1 MKKEKSTFLKK
12 TDFRFTIELIVITI
26 LFIIIMMRMYD
37 LHEKTQ
43 KLLVKKFDQQMD
55 AMVMENNEL
64 FARLLKYEQE
74 DIVYA
79 KNWIMNN
86 SYNVDVKTIQ
96 TIATAICEYSE
107 EYDLDYKIVLA
118 LIWQESRFRVG
129 ATSNKEARGLMQII
143 PSTQKIIAKWLEM
156 ETWDI
161 EDIDT
166 NIKFGCAYLARLKV
180 IYKNNL
186 TLMLASYNGGPVQA
200 KKYRKFLN
208 GEIPSDSLN
217 YENYNYVRSI
227 LNKLKRNEQK
237 NVKN

>member
-1 MKKEKSTFLKK
+1 MKKEKK
-12 TDFRFTIELIVITI
+12 TKNIVTIMFVILVTSIILVNVSDQNEKNRELLT
-26 LFIIIMMRMYD
+26 
-37 LHEKTQ
+37 
-43 KLLVKKFDQQMD
+43 KKFETQIEDMI
-55 AMVMENNEL
+55 MENNEL

-86 SYNVDVKTIQ
+86 SSNVDVKTIQ

-107 EYDLDYKIVLA
+107 EYDLDFKLVLV
-118 LIWQESRFRVG
+118 LIWQESRFRVN
-129 ATSNKEARGLMQII
+129 AMSNKEASGLMQII
-143 PSTQKIIAKWLEM
+143 PNTQKIIAKWLEV

-161 EDIDT
+161 NDIET

-186 TLMLASYNGGPVQA
+186 PLMLASYNGGPVQA
-200 KKYRKFLN
+200 NKYRKFLN
-208 GEIPSDSLN
+208 GELSSDSLN
-217 YENYNYVRSI
+217 YENYNYVRGI

-237 NVKN
+237 K

>member
-1 MKKEKSTFLKK
+1 MKKEKK
-12 TDFRFTIELIVITI
+12 TINNVTIMFVILVTSII
-26 LFIIIMMRMYD
+26 LS
-37 LHEKTQ
+37 
-43 KLLVKKFDQQMD
+43 LVKILVNVSDQNEKNIEFLTKKFELQIEDMI
-55 AMVMENNEL
+55 MENNEL

-86 SYNVDVKTIQ
+86 SSNVDVKTIQ

-107 EYDLDYKIVLA
+107 EYDLDFKLVLA
-118 LIWQESRFRVG
+118 LIWQESRFRVN
-129 ATSNKEARGLMQII
+129 AMSNKEARGLMQII
-143 PSTQKIIAKWLEM
+143 PNTQKIIAKWLEV

-161 EDIDT
+161 NDIET

-186 TLMLASYNGGPVQA
+186 PLMLASYNGGPIQA
-200 KKYRKFLN
+200 NKYRKFLN
-208 GEIPSDSLN
+208 GELPSDSLN
-217 YENYNYVRSI
+217 YENYNYVRGI

-237 NVKN
+237 ND

>member
-1 MKKEKSTFLKK
+1 MKKEKK
-12 TDFRFTIELIVITI
+12 TKNNVTIMFVILVTSII
-26 LFIIIMMRMYD
+26 LS
-37 LHEKTQ
+37 
-43 KLLVKKFDQQMD
+43 LVKILVNVSDQNEKNRELLTKKFELQIEDMI
-55 AMVMENNEL
+55 MENNEL

-86 SYNVDVKTIQ
+86 SSNVDVKTIQ

-107 EYDLDYKIVLA
+107 EYDLDFKLVLA
-118 LIWQESRFRVG
+118 LIWQESRFRVN
-129 ATSNKEARGLMQII
+129 AMSHKEARGLMQII
-143 PSTQKIIAKWLEM
+143 PNTQKIIAKWLEV

-161 EDIDT
+161 NDIET

-186 TLMLASYNGGPVQA
+186 PLMLASYNGGPVQA
-200 KKYRKFLN
+200 NKYRKFLN
-208 GEIPSDSLN
+208 GELPSDSLN
-217 YENYNYVRSI
+217 YENYNYVRGI

-237 NVKN
+237 ND

>member
-1 MKKEKSTFLKK
+1 MKKEKK
-12 TDFRFTIELIVITI
+12 TINNVTIMFVILVTSII
-26 LFIIIMMRMYD
+26 LS
-37 LHEKTQ
+37 
-43 KLLVKKFDQQMD
+43 LVKILVNVSDQNEKNIEFLTKKFELQIEDMI
-55 AMVMENNEL
+55 MENNEL

-86 SYNVDVKTIQ
+86 SSNVDVKTIQ

-107 EYDLDYKIVLA
+107 EYDLDFKLVLA
-118 LIWQESRFRVG
+118 LIWQESRFRVN
-129 ATSNKEARGLMQII
+129 AMSHKEARGLMQII
-143 PSTQKIIAKWLEM
+143 PNTQKIIAKWLEV

-161 EDIDT
+161 NDIET

-186 TLMLASYNGGPVQA
+186 PLMLASYNGGPIQA
-200 KKYRKFLN
+200 NKYRKFLN
-208 GEIPSDSLN
+208 GELPSDSLN
-217 YENYNYVRSI
+217 YENYNYVRGI

-237 NVKN
+237 ND